1 MRKTTIAFVSVLFAV
16 GLMTTGLMASDPT
29 SQPKYKNSSLS
40 VDERVEDLIGR
51 MTLDEKVA
59 QLRSF
64 RSRDTLAFDQ
74 AGNYVGVLDTA
85 VLNRG
90 TGTFASRAIGSRRNI
105 KDRILCMN
113 GLQKYMLE
121 KSRLGIPVMSFAEAL
136 HGLMAPGGTSFPQ
149 AIALGSTWDTTLVE
163 RVFTA
168 AAVEGRSRGTTQVLS
183 PVLDLARDPRWG
195 RTEECYSED
204 PYLTSRL
211 AMAAVFGFQGRGK
224 KIDSRHLAVTLKHFA
239 GHGQSEGGRNI
250 APVDFSDRLFRETHL
265 VPFEM
270 AIKRARAQSVMVSY
284 NEWDGVPNH
293 VNHKLLTGIL
303 RDDWGFKGYVMSDGG
318 GMDVTYRDHSA
329 AADSAESGA
338 LSVIAGLDYD
348 LGSRGCFNGLADQVK
363 RGIVPEESVTRA
375 AKSVLRVKFTCGLFD
390 NPYADFGLYEKVTN
404 CEEHRALA
412 LKAGHEA
419 MVLLKNA
426 DNTLPFDST
435 KVRTLAVIG
444 PNAAGIH
451 LGGYSDT
458 PMKGVSVLDG
468 IREFAKDRFK
478 VAYAE
483 GCKLTLNKD
492 CHWRVNEN
500 PILNDPKND
509 AKLIAEAVKTAKKS
523 DAVVLVIGENE
534 LINREA
540 WSEQHLG
547 DRDNLDLAGM
557 QNELAQAILK
567 TGKPTVILLIN
578 GRPITVNE
586 LQEKAPAIVECW
598 YLGQETG
605 RAVADVI
612 FGKVNPSGKLPVTFP
627 RSVGQL
633 PCYYDR
639 QPSRFRDYVLAN
651 STPLYPFGFGLSYT
665 TFEYKNLTII
675 PNEMTA
681 DDRAEVR
688 VDVTNTGKRAGDEI
702 VQLYVHDVVSLPTR
716 PVKELKDFSRIT
728 LRPGETRTVT
738 FVITREKLEAFGMDI
753 KRIVQPGDFEIMVG
767 RNSEDLLKA
776 VLRIK

>member
-1 MRKTTIAFVSVLFAV
+1 MKKSSMVLAV
-16 GLMTTGLMASDPT
+16 ILTAASLTASDPA
-29 SQPKYKNSSLS
+29 SRPKYKNPSLS
-40 VDERVEDLIGR
+40 IDERVEDLIGR
-51 MTLDEKVA
+51 MTLDEKIA

-64 RSRDTLAFDQ
+64 RSRDTLAFDP
-74 AGNYVGVLDTA
+74 AGNYVGIQDTA
-85 VLNRG
+85 ALNHG
-90 TGTFASRAIGSRRNI
+90 TGTFMSRALWSRRNI

-121 KSRLGIPVMSFAEAL
+121 KSRLGIPVMAFAESL
-136 HGLMAPGGTSFPQ
+136 HGLMAPGATSFPQ

-163 RVFTA
+163 RVFAA

-204 PYLTSRL
+204 PYLTSRM
-211 AMAAVFGFQGRGK
+211 AMAAVFGLQGRGET
-224 KIDSRHLAVTLKHFA
+224 IDDRHLAVTLKHFA

-250 APVDFSDRLFRETHL
+250 SPVDFSDRLFRETHL
-265 VPFEM
+265 YPFEM

-293 VNHKLLTGIL
+293 VNGKLLTGIL

-318 GMDVTYRDHSA
+318 GMDVTYRDHA
-329 AADSAESGA
+329 AAIDSAESGA

-363 RGIVPEESVTRA
+363 RGIVPEEAVTRA
-375 AKSVLRVKFTCGLFD
+375 AKNVLRVKFHCGLFE
-390 NPYADFGLYEKVTN
+390 NPYSDFELYEKVTN
-404 CEEHRALA
+404 CPDHKALA

-435 KVRTLAVIG
+435 KIRTLAVIG
-444 PNAAGIH
+444 PDAAGIH

-468 IREFAKDRFK
+468 IREFARDRFK

-500 PILNDPKND
+500 PILNDPKSD

-534 LINREA
+534 LIDREA

-557 QNELAQAILK
+557 QNELAKAVLK

-578 GRPITVNE
+578 GRPVTVNE

-605 RAVADVI
+605 RAVADLI

-639 QPSRFRDYVLAN
+639 KPSRFRDYVLAN
-651 STPLYPFGFGLSYT
+651 STPLYPFGYGLSYT
-665 TFEYKNLTII
+665 TFEYKNLTVT

-716 PVKELKDFSRIT
+716 PVKELKDFRRIT
-728 LRPGETRTVT
+728 LQPGETRTVT
-738 FVITREKLEAFGMDI
+738 FAIDREKLEAYGMDM
-753 KRIVQPGDFEIMVG
+753 KRIVQPGDFEIMAG
-767 RNSEDLLKA
+767 RNSEDVLKA
-776 VLRIK
+776 KLRIK